1 MKNNEQEKV
10 DFSKLSE
17 AFANKKNGET
27 EPNGTNSQDES
38 SLNQINSKDNEI

>member
-17 AFANKKNGET
+17 AFANKKMAKL
-27 EPNGTNSQDES
+27 SQMV
-38 SLNQINSKDNEI
+38 LILKMKAL